1 MEICTAM
8 TRVTLALV
16 ACCAWAAS
24 PADAQLL
31 IPSNIYLRGE
41 AGIAINQNV
50 YFTDFHTSAPDC
62 YLCGGPA
69 TTSAATSGIFG
80 GAVGVRFNQNTR
92 ADLSVDYLTSA
103 HLTGQNGATPPDTL
117 MANFDSLVVLA
128 NGYLDLPEFPR
139 GTLGPLIPYIDGGIG
154 FSRDMLGTVSGT
166 LGGTGAYSLSG
177 RTQTNFAYALGLG
190 LAYPVAPRLTID
202 VGYRFFDL
210 GGLATGTS
218 LAQKGAVAQVTGART
233 DGVTVQTVIAGVR
246 YEL

>member
-1 MEICTAM
+1 MGIFTAIM
-8 TRVTLALV
+8 RATLALV
-16 ACCAWAAS
+16 ACFAWPAS
-24 PADAQLL
+24 PASAQAL

-50 YFTDFHTSAPDC
+50 YFNDFHTSAPDC

-80 GAVGVRFNQNTR
+80 GAVGLRFNQNAR

-103 HLTGQNGATPPDTL
+103 HLNGQNGATPPDSL
-117 MANFDSLVVLA
+117 SASFDSLVVLA
-128 NGYLDLPEFPR
+128 NGYLDFPEFPR
-139 GTLGPLIPYIDGGIG
+139 GALGPLIPYVDGGIG
-154 FSRDMLGTVSGT
+154 FSRDMLGTISGT
-166 LGGTGAYSLSG
+166 LGGTGSYSLSG
-177 RTQTNFAYALGLG
+177 RTQTNFAYALGVG

-210 GGLATGTS
+210 GELATGTS
-218 LAQKGAVAQVTGART
+218 LTQKTMVVQVTGAHS
-233 DGVTVQTVIAGVR
+233 DGVTVQTVIAGIR